1 MLDRMMHMD
10 GFQQRFNG
18 IARLYGEAALER
30 FRTAHMAVIGIG
42 GVGSWTAEALA
53 RSGVGRLTL
62 IDLDEICVSNSNRQL
77 HTLTETIGQS
87 KVKVMADRL
96 RAINPE
102 LRVDA
107 VEDFFTSSTAAQVL
121 AGGFD
126 GLVDAIDSLKNK
138 CLLIARCQELRIPLI
153 TVGGA
158 GGRRN
163 PAKVQIADLSQTS
176 SDGLLRQVRRELR
189 HSYNFPKE
197 GPFNIPAVFSTEA
210 PVFPTPEGG
219 VCDKPQVG
227 QGGKGGCEQGYGAAS
242 FVTGTFGFAAASAM
256 LDEMLK
262 SPKA

>member
-1 MLDRMMHMD
+1 MD

-18 IARLYGEAALER
+18 IARLYGDAGLAR
-30 FRTAHMAVIGIG
+30 FRKAHVAVVGVG

-62 IDLDEICVSNSNRQL
+62 IDLDEVCISNSNRQL
-77 HTLTETIGQS
+77 HTLTDTVGRS
-87 KVKVMADRL
+87 KVQVMAERL
-96 RAINPE
+96 LAINPE
-102 LRVDA
+102 IQVDA
-107 VEDFFTSSTAAQVL
+107 IDDFFTSSTASALLEVRY
-121 AGGFD
+121 D

-138 CLLIARCQELRIPLI
+138 CLLLARCRELRIPLV

-163 PAKVQIADLSQTS
+163 PARIQIADLSATS

-189 HSYNFPKE
+189 HQHDFPKE
-197 GPFNIPAVFSTEA
+197 GLFHIPAVFSTEP
-210 PVFPTPEGG
+210 PVFPTAEGG
-219 VCDKPQVG
+219 ICATPQSG

-256 LDEMLK
+256 LDELLRETE
-262 SPKA
+262 P